1 VKVRAWKT
9 KMNWHVYVQG
19 AVIEAG
25 ARLDFTPQS
34 RKSDSDPIPDLCAGD
49 GLVIELANNV
59 RTKGTVMNATPDYA
73 VIKIRA
79 VGWNIR
85 RASAVENLV
94 HAARGA
100 PTVSWIVVVKVP

>member
-1 VKVRAWKT
+1 
-9 KMNWHVYVQG
+9 M
-19 AVIEAG
+19 
-25 ARLDFTPQS
+25 
-34 RKSDSDPIPDLCAGD
+34 
-49 GLVIELANNV
+49 IELANNV

-79 VGWNIR
+79 VGWNR

-100 PTVSWIVVVKVP
+100 PMVSWTVVAKVA

>member
-1 VKVRAWKT
+1 
-9 KMNWHVYVQG
+9 MNWHIYVQG

-25 ARLDFTPQS
+25 VRLDLTPQLWENDYD
-34 RKSDSDPIPDLCAGD
+34 RIPDLRPGD
-49 GLVIELANNV
+49 GLVIEFPGND
-59 RTKGTVMNATPDYA
+59 RTKGTVMNATSDYA
-73 VIKIRA
+73 VIEIRA

-100 PTVSWIVVVKVP
+100 PTVSWIAVAKVP